1 MVVDVKV
8 VPRSAS
14 PGVAGAMADGSLKV
28 KVSAPPE
35 QGKANAELCRLLAA
49 HFGVPAPAVR
59 VIAGAASTRK
69 KVEIKGL

>member
-1 MVVDVKV
+1 
-8 VPRSAS
+8 
-14 PGVAGAMADGSLKV
+14 MADGALKV

-35 QGKANAELCRLLAA
+35 QGRANAELCRLLAA

-59 VIAGAASTRK
+59 VVAGVASTRK